1 MTLKPV
7 SRDTWTAG
15 PTPLFAD
22 WTQSNAVHIFASA
35 SSVALMEASSA
46 VGAL

>member
-15 PTPLFAD
+15 PIPLFAD

-46 VGAL
+46 VGAF